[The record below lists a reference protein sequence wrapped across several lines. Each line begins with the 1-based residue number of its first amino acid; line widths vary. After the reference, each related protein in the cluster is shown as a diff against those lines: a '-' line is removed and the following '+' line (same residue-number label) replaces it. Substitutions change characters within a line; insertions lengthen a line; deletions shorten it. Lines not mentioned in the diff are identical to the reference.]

1 MENELQQQEFQ
12 TAAALYALGS
22 LSHHEARAF
31 ELELEAAGE
40 AAQHEAAAYATVVS
54 HLSAAAPEATPSAEV
69 RDALLARIETD
80 QSQSLLRSTSP
91 SKSQAMTGHDVFK
104 NEGQWMQV
112 YEGVSVKKLYRDPVT
127 KFTTCL
133 YKLEPGAYL
142 PNHKHFGS
150 EQCLMIS
157 GDFVVNGITYRE
169 GDFTVALAQTKHLDL
184 HSVGGATILIISPP
198 EVEMI

>member
-1 MENELQQQEFQ
+1 MQNELQKQEFQ
-12 TAAALYALGS
+12 AAAALYALGS

-31 ELELEAAGE
+31 ELELQAAE
-40 AAQHEAAAYATVVS
+40 ESAQAEAAAYTAIVS
-54 HLSAAAPEATPSAEV
+54 QLSAAAPEAIPSTGVREV
-69 RDALLARIETD
+69 LLTRIATD
-80 QSQSLLRSTSP
+80 QSQSLLHSSSRGNAANP
-91 SKSQAMTGHDVFK
+91 TGFDVHK
-104 NEGQWMQV
+104 NEGQWIPV
-112 YEGVSVKKLYRDPVT
+112 YEGVSVKKLYRDPIT

-157 GDFVVNGITYRE
+157 GDFVVNGVTFLE
-169 GDFTVALAQTKHLDL
+169 GDFTVALDQTNHLDL

-198 EVEMI
+198 EVQMI